1 MKSSP
6 EFRDKSPEF
15 QKKLP
20 ESHEKLPESQDSSPC
35 SSHTLEV
42 PHTPEVMTIL
52 KVLSNIYERLMKDD
66 DVNYLH

>member
-1 MKSSP
+1 MKNSLLSR
-6 EFRDKSPEF
+6 EKSPEL
-15 QKKLP
+15 Q
-20 ESHEKLPESQDSSPC
+20 EKSPESQDSSPY